1 MLSHPRRAVGISC
14 DVTNEESIAAAMN
27 RLDAADFSAN
37 ILVNNAGITMVRC
50 STYDVMHAMS
60 RMASVKIVEAAGF
73 SWPDTGD

>member
-1 MLSHPRRAVGISC
+1 MLSHTHRAVGISC
-14 DVTNEESIAAAMN
+14 DVTNEESIAVAIKS
-27 RLDAADFSAN
+27 LEAADFSAN

-73 SWPDTGD
+73 FWPDTGD